1 MTTYSKTSF
10 NCELVNWNSTVTLCN
25 KLAAKIKKDDFIPDI
40 VITIARGGYVPAR
53 LICDRLDIYNLT
65 SIRITH
71 YTSGSAKQ
79 QQARLSIP
87 LSIDISEMKV
97 LLVDDIDDTG
107 DTLNLAFKHIKSF
120 HPKSIKTAVLHHK
133 VISTVLP
140 DYYVETVNKWRW
152 IIYPWALTED
162 ITGFINR
169 MEQRPGTLEETRTR
183 LEQEYGVNLT
193 IKQLED
199 LLSLDDEQSVT
210 NL

>member
-1 MTTYSKTSF
+1 MTTYNKTSF
-10 NCELVNWNSTVTLCN
+10 KCELINWNSTVTLCN

-71 YTSGSAKQ
+71 YTSGSTKQ

-87 LSIDISEMKV
+87 LSIDISGMKV
-97 LLVDDIDDTG
+97 LLVDDVDDTG
-107 DTLNLAFKHIKSF
+107 DTLDLAFEHIKSF
-120 HPKSIKTAVLHHK
+120 HPQSIKTAVVHHK
-133 VISTVLP
+133 VISTVIP

-162 ITGFINR
+162 IKGFINR
-169 MEQRPGTLEETRTR
+169 MEQRPATLEETRIR
-183 LEQEYGVNLT
+183 LEQEYDVKLT

-199 LLSLDDEQSVT
+199 VLSLDEEQDVT